1 MNTNEMNTMELSLD
15 EMEAVSG
22 GWDWLSAAMGSIIGG
37 VGGAGIGLTVSGLLV
52 ASGPVGWAILAGG
65 AAGAVAVGA
74 IAGNF
79 D

>member
-1 MNTNEMNTMELSLD
+1 MDTNMKELNLNEM
-15 EMEAVSG
+15 EMANG

-37 VGGAGIGLTVSGLLV
+37 VGGAGIGLTVSGFLV

>member
-1 MNTNEMNTMELSLD
+1 MNTNMKELNLN
-15 EMEAVSG
+15 EMEMANG

-37 VGGAGIGLTVSGLLV
+37 VGGAGIGLTVSGFLV